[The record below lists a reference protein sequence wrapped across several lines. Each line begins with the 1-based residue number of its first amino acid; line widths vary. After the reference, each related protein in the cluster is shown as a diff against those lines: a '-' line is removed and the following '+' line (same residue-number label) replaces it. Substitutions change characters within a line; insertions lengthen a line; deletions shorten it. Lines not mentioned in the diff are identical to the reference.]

1 METSQVE
8 YTQWIFISGPWTLK
22 FLLKLKIMYVV
33 VSLFQRKILK
43 IMKDFASF
51 NAIAFICNYFIL
63 RLSDIY
69 KLVHN
74 DLFSW

>member
-1 METSQVE
+1 
-8 YTQWIFISGPWTLK
+8 
-22 FLLKLKIMYVV
+22 MYVV

-51 NAIAFICNYFIL
+51 NAIAFICNYFIS

-69 KLVHN
+69 KLVHTTYFRDKEVDCLKN
-74 DLFSW
+74 

>member
-1 METSQVE
+1 
-8 YTQWIFISGPWTLK
+8 
-22 FLLKLKIMYVV
+22 
-33 VSLFQRKILK
+33 
-43 IMKDFASF
+43 MKDVASF